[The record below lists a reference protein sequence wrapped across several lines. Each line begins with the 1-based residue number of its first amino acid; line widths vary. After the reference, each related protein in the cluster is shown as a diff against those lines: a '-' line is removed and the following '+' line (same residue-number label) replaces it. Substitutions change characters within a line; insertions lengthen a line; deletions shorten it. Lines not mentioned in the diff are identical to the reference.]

1 MKLQRRRDK
10 AMPKAVKDK
19 STLEEKLEALRK
31 ITASLE
37 KGDQPLDKALV
48 EFESGIALYREC
60 LQMIEEAERRVRILT
75 GEELKPFEETT
86 EVVE

>member
-1 MKLQRRRDK
+1 
-10 AMPKAVKDK
+10 MPKAAKDK

-48 EFESGIALYREC
+48 EFEAGIALYREC
-60 LQMIEEAERRVRILT
+60 LSMIEEAERRVRILT
-75 GEELKPFEETT
+75 GEELMPFEETT
-86 EVVE
+86 EVGE

>member
-1 MKLQRRRDK
+1 
-10 AMPKAVKDK
+10 MPKAVKDK
-19 STLEEKLEALRK
+19 TTLEEKLEALRK

-60 LQMIEEAERRVRILT
+60 LQMIEAAERRVRILT

>member
-1 MKLQRRRDK
+1 
-10 AMPKAVKDK
+10 MPKAAKD
-19 STLEEKLEALRK
+19 KLEALRK

-48 EFESGIALYREC
+48 EFESGITLYREC
-60 LQMIEEAERRVRILT
+60 LRMIEEAERRVSILT

-86 EVVE
+86 EVGE

>member
-1 MKLQRRRDK
+1 
-10 AMPKAVKDK
+10 MPKAVKDK